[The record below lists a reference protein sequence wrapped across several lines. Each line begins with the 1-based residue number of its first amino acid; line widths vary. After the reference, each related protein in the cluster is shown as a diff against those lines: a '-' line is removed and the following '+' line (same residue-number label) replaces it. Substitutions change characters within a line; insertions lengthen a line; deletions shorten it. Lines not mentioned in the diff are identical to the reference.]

1 MMTPDE
7 PMGAEPDESWPCAL
21 TSLTVTN
28 LTNPDRVSARWPF
41 VTKDESTPGDLTRE
55 VASRV
60 ASRVAG
66 FTGKG
71 DCAPH
76 ALERMAPAT
85 SHLMASRGL

>member
-1 MMTPDE
+1 
-7 PMGAEPDESWPCAL
+7 
-21 TSLTVTN
+21 
-28 LTNPDRVSARWPF
+28 

-76 ALERMAPAT
+76 ALERMAPTT
-85 SHLMASRGL
+85 SHLMASGGL